1 MFHADAERGL
11 NDSLQTPENAA
22 TTRPAAFAA
31 LHMVCRRVVPW
42 AVWVPRER
50 RGGGRGRPRVPGR
63 ARGCARGQKP
73 YGRQGHKARRWR
85 QREKIRGAVSQRC
98 GEEPH
103 VTP

>member
-42 AVWVPRER
+42 AGWVPRER
-50 RGGGRGRPRVPGR
+50 RGGRRRRPRHPPAARGGPGREEPQGAQRPTAARGWYRKQERAWRGR
-63 ARGCARGQKP
+63 
-73 YGRQGHKARRWR
+73 
-85 QREKIRGAVSQRC
+85 AVS
-98 GEEPH
+98 GG
-103 VTP
+103 T

>member
-50 RGGGRGRPRVPGR
+50 RGRRRGPPRLPPRPRGSAEREEPSGGKEQQP
-63 ARGCARGQKP
+63 ARGGV
-73 YGRQGHKARRWR
+73 G
-85 QREKIRGAVSQRC
+85 EKTLGWGERAGASD
-98 GEEPH
+98 
-103 VTP
+103 